1 MIRMICTVWLLMGS
15 FYMLAQQ
22 PDILPIEKNQ
32 QGFIFA
38 MIEINGEKVKAM
50 IDFGDPHVLMVSTRE
65 AKKQEIKLTDT
76 GDRMQHINGQP
87 MTLYSGVAKSLKV
100 SGRKLEAVEFF
111 SAANEIEGVSE
122 QVGTTFDAVLGW
134 GFFSQ
139 SNFSMDYKNLTIEF
153 LKEEDR
159 TMLGNPIEYA
169 KSSNY
174 IVLPIF
180 IAGKEAN
187 VILDTGSGISLV
199 DQNWAKPFKK
209 TRSPQGFPMIRE
221 KIRKGDLNLEQ
232 DFELMDLSMLRTLNA
247 IGILGSDFINR
258 FKLTFIPDENLI
270 YLKG

>member
-1 MIRMICTVWLLMGS
+1 M
-15 FYMLAQQ
+15 AQQ
-22 PDILPIEKNQ
+22 PDILSIEKNQ
-32 QGFIFA
+32 QGFIFT
-38 MIEINGEKVKAM
+38 MIEVNGEKVKAM

-65 AKKQEIKLTDT
+65 AKRQNITLEDT
-76 GDRMQHINGQP
+76 GDKMQHINGQP
-87 MTLYSGVAKSLKV
+87 MTLYSGIANSLKV
-100 SGRKLEAVEFF
+100 SSRRLEKVEFF

-122 QVGTTFDAVLGW
+122 QVGTPFDAVLGW

-139 SNFSMDYKNLTIEF
+139 SNFSMDYQSLTIEF
-153 LKEEDR
+153 LEEENR
-159 TMLGNPIEYA
+159 AELGKPIQYE

-174 IVLPIF
+174 IVLPLY

-199 DQNWAKPFKK
+199 DQDWAKPFKK
-209 TRSPQGFPMIRE
+209 TRSPQGFPMITE
-221 KIRKGDLNLEQ
+221 KIRKGSLTLEQ
-232 DFELMDLSMLRTLNA
+232 NFELMDLSMLSTLNA